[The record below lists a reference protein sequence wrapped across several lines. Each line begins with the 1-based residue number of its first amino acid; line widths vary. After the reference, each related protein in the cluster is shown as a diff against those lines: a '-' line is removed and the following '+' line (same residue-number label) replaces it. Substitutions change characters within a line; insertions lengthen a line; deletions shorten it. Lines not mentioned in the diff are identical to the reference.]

1 MKYFIIILSIFFVCA
16 LAVYLFMFRGYETIG
31 QLSLRQQKLSN
42 IWSTSWSLS
51 TIVLPVDSWASLWIQ
66 DVWSWWFDNS
76 INSQTTE
83 TIQIGQDT
91 TAGLD
96 QSSSLQDLQT
106 WQQNQVINTQTIDTK
121 LTSQD
126 SLDQEEQPS
135 LSVSP
140 SQLSDSNSSPSAED
154 AEFEQV
160 QTLIQDLLE

>member
-1 MKYFIIILSIFFVCA
+1 M
-16 LAVYLFMFRGYETIG
+16 
-31 QLSLRQQKLSN
+31 
-42 IWSTSWSLS
+42 
-51 TIVLPVDSWASLWIQ
+51 
-66 DVWSWWFDNS
+66 
-76 INSQTTE
+76 
-83 TIQIGQDT
+83 
-91 TAGLD
+91 
-96 QSSSLQDLQT
+96 
-106 WQQNQVINTQTIDTK
+106 INTQTIDTK